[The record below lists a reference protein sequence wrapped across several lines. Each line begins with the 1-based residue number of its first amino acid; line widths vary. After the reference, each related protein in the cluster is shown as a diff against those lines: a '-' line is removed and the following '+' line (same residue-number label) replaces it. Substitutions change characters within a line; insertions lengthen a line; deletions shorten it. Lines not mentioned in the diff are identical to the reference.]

1 MTVPVT
7 YTPNAYYANGSTTDF
22 PYGFKVFDESHL
34 LVTVDGVTQALTT
47 NYTATG
53 IGSETGG
60 TVTFLS
66 APSNGA
72 YIELRRS
79 IPLSRQTDYQANGEL
94 RADTLNQDLD
104 RLWMALQELIT
115 TGAILSPV
123 ELGAAVAGVPVV
135 TFTSDGVAF
144 TNALFKGYQAFQ
156 VATPII
162 SAGTLTLDM
171 ELGPYFKVAH
181 NANISALTLS
191 NVLATYGSNFI
202 LDLTQDGTGG
212 RTISFP
218 ASVRAAGGVASLAP
232 TTTANARNIYSF
244 VTPDAGTTWIVSV
257 MKDVKA

>member
-1 MTVPVT
+1 MTVPAT

-22 PYGFKVFDESHL
+22 PFGFKVFEESHL

-47 NYTATG
+47 NYTVTG
-53 IGSETGG
+53 INTETGG
-60 TVTFLS
+60 TVTFLV

-79 IPLSRQTDYQANGEL
+79 VPLSRQTDYQANGEL
-94 RADTLNQDLD
+94 RADTVNADFD

-115 TGAILSPV
+115 TGALLSPI

-135 TFTSDGVAF
+135 TFTTDGVAF

-156 VATPII
+156 VATPTIA
-162 SAGTLTLDM
+162 AGVLTLDM
-171 ELGPYFKVAH
+171 ETGPYFKVAH
-181 NANISALTLS
+181 NANITTLTLT

-202 LDLTQDGTGG
+202 LELTQDGVGG
-212 RTISFP
+212 KTLAFP
-218 ASVRAAGGVASLAP
+218 ASARAAGGVASLAP

-244 VTPDAGTTWIVSV
+244 VTADAGTTWTVSV